1 VLLAASCT
9 ALLLAGCGDDGGT
22 TRGSTGTSPAT
33 AAGGA
38 TPTTDT
44 TSTSPGTGTT
54 TRSTAASAGGP
65 PAASPAQ
72 VAALPAGLVP
82 AAPAGDG
89 SDPRLIDELR
99 ARFARAPAALRR
111 AGSARFRI
119 DLTLSSGPIAGSGS
133 ADFRTGASRTGLSL
147 GSDAGGAAG
156 GAAVDQYND
165 GRTSF
170 TRTGDGPWTREVSIV
185 PSAPGNSVGLFARQL
200 RVGRAGAETTVAGV
214 RCRWAAGVVPLR
226 ELIEGGG
233 AADAPQVQS
242 LLRVAKQGAAYP
254 IGACVSADGVITELR
269 YDIAFD
275 RDLGLPGSAGRER
288 FGGRI
293 RFSDFG
299 DAPAVRRPTD
309 LPAG

>member
-1 VLLAASCT
+1 MSRRAALLAASCT
-9 ALLLAGCGDDGGT
+9 ALLLAGCGDDDGTT
-22 TRGSTGTSPAT
+22 TRGSTGT
-33 AAGGA
+33 
-38 TPTTDT
+38 TPTTTGTGT
-44 TSTSPGTGTT
+44 TSTTPGTGTT
-54 TRSTAASAGGP
+54 TGSTSGSAAGP

-82 AAPAGDG
+82 AAPAGDA
-89 SDPRLIDELR
+89 DDARLVDELR
-99 ARFARAPAALRR
+99 ARFGRAPAALRR

-133 ADFRTGASRTGLSL
+133 ADFRTGASRNGLSL
-147 GSDAGGAAG
+147 GSGAGGSTI
-156 GAAVDQYND
+156 DQYND

-170 TRTGDGPWTREVSIV
+170 TRTGDAPWTREVSII

-200 RVGRAGAETTVAGV
+200 RVGRAGAETSVAGV

-242 LLRVAKQGAAYP
+242 LLRVAKQDAAYP
-254 IGACVSADGVITELR
+254 IGACVSAEGLIAELR

-299 DAPAVRRPTD
+299 DAPTVRRPAD